1 MNFISLFQQKNDGLE
16 AVKQTVSSISS
27 STLNVLTIIF
37 GSLVGIIGAAMIVFI
52 IVLLLQAKF
61 AGLEKK
67 QQIYK
72 RLKSGIIIIGII
84 VILLIAGTT
93 ITSTFKN
100 LWSNFFNDAQKIAAP
115 KITQAIV
122 EEIQKFK
129 F

>member
-16 AVKQTVSSISS
+16 AVKQTVNNISLN
-27 STLNVLTIIF
+27 TLNFLTIIF

-72 RLKSGIIIIGII
+72 RLKSGIVIIGII
-84 VILLIAGTT
+84 VILLIAGTA

-100 LWSNFFNDAQKIAAP
+100 LWSNFGQEIQKIATSNQ
-115 KITQAIV
+115 TQVIV